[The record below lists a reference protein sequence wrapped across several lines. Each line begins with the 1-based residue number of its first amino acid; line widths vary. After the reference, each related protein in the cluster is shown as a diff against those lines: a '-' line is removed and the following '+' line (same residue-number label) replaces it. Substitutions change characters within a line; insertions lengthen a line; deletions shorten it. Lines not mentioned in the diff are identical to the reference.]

1 MPSDS
6 LAAMRC
12 SCDPP
17 KRGDQTNK
25 GNKHKLTI
33 VEKPAARHGPGPYAE
48 RRQRQLLT
56 LVRRRLFKVKHFASL
71 RQSFRRHPKRNT
83 APTAPFMP
91 RPEDPNAAAL
101 IYSGQDSS
109 VFQAAG
115 SKLRFV
121 QSLVGRYHRP
131 IRLIAHRR

>member
-1 MPSDS
+1 
-6 LAAMRC
+6 MRF
-12 SCDPP
+12 SCAPQE
-17 KRGDQTNK
+17 RGGHTNK
-25 GNKHKLTI
+25 GNKHELTI
-33 VEKPAARHGPGPYAE
+33 VEEPAAQHGQRPYAE
-48 RRQRQLLT
+48 WRQRQLQT
-56 LVRRRLFKVKHFASL
+56 LVRRRLLKVKRFACL
-71 RQSFRRHPKRNT
+71 RQSFGRHQKRNT
-83 APTAPFMP
+83 AHTASFMP

-101 IYSGQDSS
+101 VYSGQDSS